1 MESNNFGYGVI
12 PAKLYTSGEYSQQS
26 SGRSS
31 SILGQAARLG
41 QSQERLDLSKDKADQ
56 MEMLPADYMKIKE
69 LEDKSKMYYDEARSL
84 YMSNTD
90 VDKSPDPEVQKKIN
104 YMLYQ
109 SKQIQNVANS
119 LKPAMKQRLKNFE
132 ISIKDTKDFGES
144 LALQKIGNSF
154 IPVKS
159 DGMGSHVNLNSLL
172 LSTLNT
178 SGIDDNYQIRDIGT
192 LPPGVATNYA
202 RSFSDFV
209 DERFTKARTNTTKE
223 LADNEDQSLVNIK
236 TYIET
241 GNDEALAAAA
251 DAMIPAMTD
260 KEKADRS
267 SMMVS
272 SLGMD
277 DKGKMYFGFDN
288 LGQGYGIELTKEEQG
303 VMEKVVRDGM
313 MGLNENK
320 DLGIYERLESKF
332 AKEYIKNQINQ
343 YRITG
348 VSGARGT
355 GKTPKD
361 AYDEIGG
368 LSEFSAIKANRNIQG
383 TGKQPIGST
392 PLLVYKK
399 GSIVVDRTNPAYR
412 RWTITNAS
420 ETKDFNQAAEARFL
434 TNPIT
439 PQEMTN
445 GNYFYS
451 STGMPYST
459 SIFKPEYG
467 VSVIGITGEV
477 REVPRPAP
485 RNFVQ
490 NGVTMYA
497 LPGAET
503 LNPRLNTQDDKEPGI
518 RPVTDLTMRVRIAI
532 PTDKFPAFIKD
543 MEAVT
548 DSKFEF
554 DQTKGTFSE
563 GYKTYINEDAK
574 RKAVAYTFGTIDL
587 PVNEES
593 IDNFGNSAFVKGK
606 TDLNQLLEATRKSKL
621 AKQNQQDQN
630 ILNAANLSNDSNN
643 NRNGTEQPEN
653 TNIRLSSV
661 LSRKKINR

>member
-26 SGRSS
+26 SGKGS

-41 QSQERLDLSKDKADQ
+41 QSQERLDLSKDRADQ

-109 SKQIQNVANS
+109 SKQVQNVANS

-132 ISIKDTKDFGES
+132 TSIKDTKGFGES
-144 LALQKIGNSF
+144 IALQKIGNSF
-154 IPVKS
+154 MPVKL
-159 DGMGSHVNLNSLL
+159 DGMGSYVNLNSLL

-178 SGIDDNYQIRDIGT
+178 SGIDDNYQIRDVGT
-192 LPPGVATNYA
+192 LPPGIATNYA
-202 RSFSDFV
+202 GSFSDFV

-223 LADNEDQSLVNIK
+223 LITNEDLSTTSIR

-241 GNDEALAAAA
+241 GNDEALNAAA

-272 SLGMD
+272 SLGID
-277 DKGKMYFGFDN
+277 DNKKMYFNFDN
-288 LGQGYGIELTKEEQG
+288 LDKGYGIELTKEEQG
-303 VMEKVVRDGM
+303 VMEKVIRDGM

-320 DLGIYERLESKF
+320 DLRIYERLESKF

-361 AYDEIGG
+361 SYDEIGG

-383 TGKQPIGST
+383 AGKEPIGST
-392 PLLVYKK
+392 PLLAYKK
-399 GSIVVDRTNPAYR
+399 GSIVIDRTNPKYR
-412 RWTITNAS
+412 RWTVTNAA

-439 PQEMTN
+439 PQQMTN
-445 GNYFYS
+445 NSYFYS
-451 STGMPYST
+451 SSGMPYST

-503 LNPRLNTQDDKEPGI
+503 LNPRVNTQDDPEQPGI
-518 RPVTDLTMRVRIAI
+518 RPVTDLTVGVRIAI
-532 PTDKFPAFIKD
+532 PTGQFSKFIKD

-554 DQTKGTFSE
+554 DQTEGTFSE

-574 RKAVAYTFGTIDL
+574 RKAEGYTFGTIYL

-621 AKQNQQDQN
+621 IEKNQRNQK
-630 ILNAANLSNDSNN
+630 ILDAANLNKKKQSNDSNN
-643 NRNGTEQPEN
+643 NSNGTE
-653 TNIRLSSV
+653 
-661 LSRKKINR
+661 